1 MLEQAP
7 RVNSPPP
14 HTQSL
19 RYANTRSF
27 PASQGQRYALITA
40 ELIIRPLRRTQSGFK
55 REEKIIA
62 GPTSPHK

>member
-1 MLEQAP
+1 MVFVANQFTPADDLE
-7 RVNSPPP
+7 
-14 HTQSL
+14 H
-19 RYANTRSF
+19 
-27 PASQGQRYALITA
+27 YALITT